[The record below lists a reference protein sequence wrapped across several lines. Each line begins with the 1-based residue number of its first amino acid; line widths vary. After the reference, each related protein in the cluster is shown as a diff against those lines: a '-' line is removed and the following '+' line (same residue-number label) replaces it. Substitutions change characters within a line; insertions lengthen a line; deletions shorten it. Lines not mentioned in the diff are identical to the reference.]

1 MTIYLGAD
9 HHGIAVKQQLKVWLS
24 ATGYK
29 VVDLGADSL
38 IPDDDYPVYAQKVA
52 EAVVGDLQHRK
63 SAVGL
68 LFCASGGGVTMA
80 ANKLAGVRAVEIY
93 DEKSAKHARKDN
105 DANIG
110 CLSAD
115 WLTLDEIK
123 LIVATFLAEPFSQ
136 AERHI
141 RRINQIAA
149 LETIK

>member
-9 HHGIAVKQQLKVWLS
+9 HHGVAVKQQLKVWLT

-29 VVDLGADSL
+29 VVDLGAESL
-38 IPDDDYPVYAQKVA
+38 IPDDDYPAYAQKVA
-52 EAVVGDLQHRK
+52 EAVIGDLQHRK
-63 SAVGL
+63 SAIGL
-68 LFCASGGGVTMA
+68 LFCASGGGVTIA
-80 ANKLAGVRAVEIY
+80 ANKFSGIRAVETY

-105 DANIG
+105 DANIA

-115 WLTLDEIK
+115 WLSLDEIK

-136 AERHI
+136 AERHV
-141 RRINQIAA
+141 RRIKQIAA